1 MRLKVPLTKSHPRH
15 PQRSSFGAAGSDAAG
30 CEATDPVTRCGDGG
44 FTLVEIALAMAI
56 FSFALVS
63 MLGLLSVGLKNS
75 RKASIQIAAANILST
90 IAADLQGAQIS
101 NVANGEYTATSQK
114 LKIKAIVASTGAT
127 QITYPEPLVVDE
139 ACSPVNPTDSQGLVK
154 TFRVTLSAA
163 EPSVRAVRVQIRW
176 PSTTPDSAQPEGSL
190 NSLVALPSP

>member
-1 MRLKVPLTKSHPRH
+1 MRLNLPLTKSQ
-15 PQRSSFGAAGSDAAG
+15 QRALHCSCFGAAGP
-30 CEATDPVTRCGDGG
+30 EATRPEATGSVTRRGDGG

-90 IAADLQGAQIS
+90 IAADIQGAQIS
-101 NVANGEYTATSQK
+101 NVSNGEYTATSQK
-114 LKIKAIVASTGAT
+114 LKIKAMVPAIGAA

-139 ACSPVNPTDSQGLVK
+139 ACSPVTPADNSGLVK

-163 EPSVRAVRVQIRW
+163 EPSVRAIRVQIRW
-176 PSTTPDSAQPEGSL
+176 PSTTPENAQPEGSL

>member
-1 MRLKVPLTKSHPRH
+1 MRLNLPLTKSHPRAV
-15 PQRSSFGAAGSDAAG
+15 QCSSFGAAGPEAAG
-30 CEATDPVTRCGDGG
+30 SEATGSVTRCGDGG

-63 MLGLLSVGLKNS
+63 ILGLLSVGLKNS
-75 RKASIQIAAANILST
+75 RRASIQIAAANILST
-90 IAADLQGAQIS
+90 IAADIQGAQIS

-139 ACSPVNPTDSQGLVK
+139 ACSPVTPADNQGLVK

-163 EPSVRAVRVQIRW
+163 DPSVRAVRVQIRW

-190 NSLVALPSP
+190 SSLVAIPSP